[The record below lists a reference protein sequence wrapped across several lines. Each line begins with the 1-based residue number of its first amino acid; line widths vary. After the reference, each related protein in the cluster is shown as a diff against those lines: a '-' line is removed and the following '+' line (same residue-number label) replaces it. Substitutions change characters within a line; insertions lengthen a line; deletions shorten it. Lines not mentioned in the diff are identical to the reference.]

1 MPHPAGPGIGRSGR
15 SPRSGPRGHPRVEG
29 PVDTDVAILLTSEL
43 MTNAIDWSGDPSP
56 VLDHLTVF
64 GPSAADIIE

>member
-1 MPHPAGPGIGRSGR
+1 M
-15 SPRSGPRGHPRVEG
+15 EG